1 MKPTRRQFAV
11 AGSISLSSLSGCVGV
26 LIGGDSNGEEEPSQS
41 ESNTDSSPPEADEN
55 ENENEGDANEENSAS
70 GAQEVVVRSD
80 EIRSYLSWVE
90 SNYDQAITQYFQ
102 TVDNIDEQL
111 ENLQEKNINEIAPD
125 DVTPIADDLR
135 AAAQT
140 TDSLIGQYYSVR
152 YNFGSVAS
160 QIENHLQPSLRR
172 QEYESAAETLNDIER
187 KISLQ
192 TVSRTILFWF
202 PRYVVFRAPYTR
214 YYNTDAAEG
223 NKIFESYI
231 STSRGKSAAL
241 YAAPGQMN
249 IDQSPFG
256 ERQESELFEWSKNHP
271 RNTDLINIS
280 NWFQS
285 NESQSTTYINI
296 LDYNLKDSSY
306 PGNFVASEP
315 DTSRNTLRNLDIPNF
330 NDAPHLSVCLQEFQD
345 SSTAESAF
353 DEIKSTSSQSGE
365 ITHGGITYQKLFYID
380 ESVGET
386 YYADITNIDNYLV
399 AVDVSSTQWQD
410 RPTYSQISGSSRTE
424 HLLADT
430 WLIPSSG

>member
-1 MKPTRRQFAV
+1 M
-11 AGSISLSSLSGCVGV
+11 SGCVGV
-26 LIGGDSNGEEEPSQS
+26 LIGGSSDGAEDTSQS
-41 ESNTDSSPPEADEN
+41 EPDTDSPTAEPDEN
-55 ENENEGDANEENSAS
+55 EEQKDSDENDSAS
-70 GAQEVVVRSD
+70 GAQEIATRSD

-90 SNYDQAITQYFQ
+90 STYDRAITQYFQ
-102 TVDNIDEQL
+102 QVDSADQKL
-111 ENLQEKNINEIAPD
+111 ENLQEKGINNIN
-125 DVTPIADDLR
+125 ADDLTPIINNLH

-140 TDSLIGQYYSVR
+140 TDSLLGEYYSVR
-152 YNFGSVAS
+152 YSFESVAS
-160 QIENHLQPSLRR
+160 QIKNYLQPSLRR
-172 QEYESAAETLNDIER
+172 QEYKSASEALHDVEH

-192 TVSRTILFWF
+192 TINRTILFWF

-214 YYNTDAAEG
+214 YYSADAAKG

-256 ERQESELFEWSKNHP
+256 ERQESKLFDWSKNSP
-271 RNTDLINIS
+271 RNTNLINIS

-285 NESQSTTYINI
+285 SESQSTIYVNI
-296 LDYNLKDSSY
+296 IDYNLKDSSY
-306 PGNFVASEP
+306 PADFVASEP
-315 DTSRNTLRNLDIPNF
+315 DTSRTTLRNLDIPNF

-345 SSTAESAF
+345 SSAAEAAF
-353 DEIKSTSSQSGE
+353 DEIVSSSNRSGE
-365 ITHGGITYQKLFYID
+365 ITHGGIIYQKLFYID

-399 AVDVSSTQWQD
+399 AVDVSSIQWQD
-410 RPTYSQISGSSRTE
+410 RPTYSQIGGSSRTE

-430 WLIPSSG
+430 WLIPSST